1 MTLQDIKTRKES
13 GFTIVELLIVIVII
27 AILAA
32 ITIIAYNGI
41 QNRSKTASAQSAANN
56 FQKKAEAYN
65 ADSTASTYP
74 SVSADLTSAS
84 SGTTYY
90 LNGVSVDATALAS
103 PGNLPSD
110 PSEVNFY
117 RCGTNTSAAATSL
130 ATTTVVTGGQVRYW
144 NYSTNNTVTVPFGQ
158 TSGTSP
164 GGYNVTCYIAS

>member
-1 MTLQDIKTRKES
+1 MTLQDIKTRKQG

-65 ADSTASTYP
+65 ADGPTSAYP

-90 LNGVSVDATALAS
+90 LAGVSVDGTALAS
-103 PGNLPSD
+103 GNLPTD

-117 RCGTNTSAAATSL
+117 RCGTNTTAAATSL

-144 NYSTNNTVTVPFGQ
+144 NYSTNATVTVPFGQ

-164 GGYNVTCYIAS
+164 GGYNVTCYIAT